1 MFIVTW
7 IIVKKCLFLARRKL
21 KKLGNL
27 LKAHLRELFLTT
39 LLTNETV
46 PPERVKR
53 LVKSLGQDNITRGKL
68 KTAKHT
74 RLGVYVI
81 QVTD

>member
-53 LVKSLGQDNITRGKL
+53 LVKSLGQDIILLAENL
-68 KTAKHT
+68 
-74 RLGVYVI
+74 RLPSILG
-81 QVTD
+81 

>member
-1 MFIVTW
+1 MDYR
-7 IIVKKCLFLARRKL
+7 KKVFVFGEEKL

-53 LVKSLGQDNITRGKL
+53 LVKSLGQDIILLAENL
-68 KTAKHT
+68 
-74 RLGVYVI
+74 RLPSILG
-81 QVTD
+81 